1 MFAAGER
8 RGAGKAEQIVRE
20 GVEPQRRL
28 KRIRSCFSVTGLTIR
43 GRSSCRR
50 RSVLPRELNASTRAY
65 EGRGEASGE
74 MPSAARSSV
83 RRTRAA
89 GNRRVCCLSTASENE
104 TTE

>member
-8 RGAGKAEQIVRE
+8 RGAGKAEQVVRE

-28 KRIRSCFSVTGLTIR
+28 KRIRQLLFGDRLDDQR
-43 GRSSCRR
+43 EA
-50 RSVLPRELNASTRAY
+50 VLPRELNASTRAY

-89 GNRRVCCLSTASENE
+89 GNRRVCAFSTASENE
-104 TTE
+104 TAE